1 MRLGFQAD
9 LREYGVGAQ
18 ILFDLGVRAMELIT
32 NNPRKLVG
40 LDRHGLSVV
49 GRVPLQIVPND
60 RNVHYLTTKKTKLG
74 HLLDQV

>member
-1 MRLGFQAD
+1 
-9 LREYGVGAQ
+9 
-18 ILFDLGVRAMELIT
+18 
-32 NNPRKLVG
+32 VG

-49 GRVPLQIVPND
+49 GRVPLQIIPND